1 MASGRPLQ
9 KYLAKKTYNLLP
21 WENEKMENICRNGP
35 WTWWAVERVEPRWWE
50 RFGCCALCLM
60 TIGEILVIMWLQLLA
75 LPFDFRWGLAD
86 NVVMIMITC
95 LLTTDG
101 WFWRL
106 YTFLPLLQRE
116 EPRPVWE
123 DAENGDIRRAGAW
136 YFHLFHFVFVFT
148 LYFVF
153 LTLSGVNDDIIIR
166 LGPKCD
172 SARSAV
178 SAECFRF
185 FLSVKILLP
194 LKSWLWFFSCGWVCK

>member
-21 WENEKMENICRNGP
+21 WENQKMENICRNER
-35 WTWWAVERVEPRWWE
+35 WTWWAVEKVEPRWWE
-50 RFGCCALCLM
+50 RFGCFVLCLM
-60 TIGEILVIMWLQLLA
+60 TIGEILVTIWLLGLYAFWLQTSH
-75 LPFDFRWGLAD
+75 DFGDSTLSCYYCREKNPDLFEK
-86 NVVMIMITC
+86 M
-95 LLTTDG
+95 
-101 WFWRL
+101 
-106 YTFLPLLQRE
+106 QRTE
-116 EPRPVWE
+116 TSDAPEP
-123 DAENGDIRRAGAW
+123 GISI
-136 YFHLFHFVFVFT
+136 FFIFVFVFA

-194 LKSWLWFFSCGWVCK
+194 LKSWLWFFSCGWVCM